1 MGFLLEFFEWL
12 YGLLRKALSII
23 TDLGAQI
30 VAALGSVV
38 AVVGTMFSHFTWLD
52 GATDW
57 VNRATSTVDTFVNA
71 AHSDLFEIVFGW
83 FAVDTFVQV
92 CGVVVSATFGVA
104 VVVFVTIFTAVFGL
118 VPVVLGVRAIC
129 KALQTVSVGYVKP

>member
-1 MGFLLEFFEWL
+1 MGFLLTFFEWL
-12 YGLLRKALSII
+12 YGLLRKALSIVSS
-23 TDLGAQI
+23 LGSQI
-30 VAALGSVV
+30 VTAIGSVV
-38 AVVGTMFSHFTWLD
+38 AVVGTMFGNFTWLD
-52 GATDW
+52 GATSW
-57 VNRATSTVDTFVNA
+57 VNNATSVVSNFVNA
-71 AHSDLFEIVFGW
+71 SHSDLFEIFFGW